1 MSNYTNAQIVPA
13 ALKGID
19 RESANGNFW
28 TRSDPNGIRT
38 AGWNAGALPSALR
51 SILTSRKTHITTII
65 YSYSTPIAWLDDGV
79 WITPAVSYSA
89 TTSIK
94 HQSQTY
100 RLAGELVPWD
110 CSLAEYE
117 RVICD
122 LMRFAYSRNSHRTG
136 ILTVCPGPSFTLN

>member
-19 RESANGNFW
+19 RESATGNFW
-28 TRSDPNGIRT
+28 TRSDPNGIRS

-51 SILTSRKTHITTII
+51 RILNERNFKITTVI
-65 YSYSTPIAWLDDGV
+65 YSYSTPIAWLDSGV
-79 WITPAVSYSA
+79 WVTPAVSYSA

-94 HQSQTY
+94 HQSQLY
-100 RLAGELVPWD
+100 RLDGKLIPWD

-117 RVICD
+117 RVIHSEMC
-122 LMRFAYSRNSHRTG
+122 FSRNYSTHRTG